1 LPAGRDYKRTAPGSA
16 REVCHDS
23 VVRAPGV
30 DGPPDNKQGL
40 RLSGFPP
47 EVGAPGP
54 DRDPVAAFLTWLR
67 VEKDFSPA
75 TVRAYAS
82 DLDQF
87 SRFCAGGEVAA
98 SVPET
103 PRPQLD
109 PQAITLRTVRGFLAA
124 LGARGLKTSSLGRK
138 LAALRS
144 FFRFLDREG
153 LLAGN
158 PARPIPS
165 PKKPK
170 TLPAVLTVDEASRL
184 LETPGGPPRSPL
196 RDRALLEL
204 LYSSGLRV
212 SELTGLD
219 LEDLDLR
226 DGAVRVSGKGRKER
240 IVPVG
245 RKAIEAIEAYLARER
260 RGGSTGGAL
269 FLNVR
274 DGGRLTARSVHRLL
288 AARARRQGWQKT
300 ISPHALRHSFA
311 THLLG
316 GGADLRAIQEM
327 LGHRSL
333 STTQRYTRLDLEQLT
348 RIYENSH
355 PRARKR

>member
-1 LPAGRDYKRTAPGSA
+1 LTDLAEGTKPVVTERAEDLEPAQAP
-16 REVCHDS
+16 
-23 VVRAPGV
+23 RA
-30 DGPPDNKQGL
+30 
-40 RLSGFPP
+40 
-47 EVGAPGP
+47 
-54 DRDPVAAFLTWLR
+54 DPVAVFLAWLR
-67 VEKDFSPA
+67 VEKNFSPA
-75 TVRAYAS
+75 TVRAYAA

-87 SRFCAGGEVAA
+87 ARFCAPAGLGAAVAA
-98 SVPET
+98 SPERQ
-103 PRPQLD
+103 PPPVID
-109 PQAITLRTVRGFLAA
+109 PDRITLRTVRAFLASLSA
-124 LGARGLKTSSLGRK
+124 AGLKATTLGRK

-144 FFRFLDREG
+144 FFRFLNREG
-153 LLAGN
+153 LMAGN

-165 PKKPK
+165 PAKPK
-170 TLPAVLTVDEASRL
+170 SLPPVLTVDEAARL

-212 SELTGLD
+212 SELTGLN
-219 LEDLDLR
+219 LEDLDLA
-226 DGAVRVSGKGRKER
+226 GGSVRVLGKGRKER

-245 RKAIEAIEAYLARER
+245 RKAVEAVEAYLARER
-260 RGGSTGGAL
+260 RGSRESGAAI

-288 AARARRQGWQKT
+288 GERALRQGWRKK

-333 STTQRYTRLDLEQLT
+333 STTTRYTRLDTEQLT
-348 RIYENSH
+348 RVYEQSH
-355 PRARKR
+355 PRSKKR

>member
-1 LPAGRDYKRTAPGSA
+1 MNESSSEPAAAT
-16 REVCHDS
+16 
-23 VVRAPGV
+23 
-30 DGPPDNKQGL
+30 GPA
-40 RLSGFPP
+40 
-47 EVGAPGP
+47 V
-54 DRDPVAAFLTWLR
+54 DPVAAFLTWLR
-67 VEKDFSPA
+67 VEKNFSPA
-75 TVRAYAS
+75 TIRAYTA

-87 SRFCAGGEVAA
+87 ARFCAGTEPAA
-98 SVPET
+98 KGAART
-103 PRPQLD
+103 PPPAID
-109 PQAITLRTVRGFLAA
+109 PAQVTLRTVRGFLGA
-124 LGARGLKTSSLGRK
+124 LSAQGLKTASLGRK

-144 FFRFLDREG
+144 FFRFLNREG
-153 LLAGN
+153 LLQGN

-165 PKKPK
+165 PAKSR
-170 TLPAVLTVDEASRL
+170 TLPPVLTVDEASRL

-212 SELTGLD
+212 SELTGLN
-219 LEDLDLR
+219 LEDLDLP
-226 DGAVRVSGKGRKER
+226 GGSVRVLGKGRKER

-245 RKAIEAIEAYLARER
+245 RKAVEAIRAYLARER
-260 RGGSTGGAL
+260 RGGGAGGSAV

-274 DGGRLTARSVHRLL
+274 DGGRLTSRSVHRLL
-288 AARARRQGWQKT
+288 GARALRQGWQKR

-333 STTQRYTRLDLEQLT
+333 STTTRYTRLDTEQLT
-348 RIYENSH
+348 RVYESAH
-355 PRARKR
+355 PRSKKR

>member
-1 LPAGRDYKRTAPGSA
+1 LSDSSSDAGVT
-16 REVCHDS
+16 
-23 VVRAPGV
+23 
-30 DGPPDNKQGL
+30 GPPG
-40 RLSGFPP
+40 
-47 EVGAPGP
+47 
-54 DRDPVAAFLTWLR
+54 DPVAAFLGWLR
-67 VEKDFSPA
+67 VERNCSPA
-75 TVRAYAS
+75 TVRAYAA

-87 SRFCAGGEVAA
+87 ARFCASGETTPADPGA
-98 SVPET
+98 
-103 PRPQLD
+103 PRPALD
-109 PQAITLRTVRGFLAA
+109 PSRITLRTVRGFLAA
-124 LGARGLKTSSLGRK
+124 LGAQGLRSSSLGRK

-144 FFRFLDREG
+144 FFRFLNREG

-158 PARPIPS
+158 PARPLPS
-165 PKKPK
+165 PPK
-170 TLPAVLTVDEASRL
+170 SRALPSSLSVDEAARL

-219 LEDLDLR
+219 LDDLDL
-226 DGAVRVSGKGRKER
+226 DGAAVRVRGKGRRER

-245 RKAIEAIEAYLARER
+245 SKAVAAVRDYLARER
-260 RGGSTGGAL
+260 RGGSAAGPL

-274 DGGRLTARSVHRLL
+274 DGGRLTSRSVHRLL
-288 AARARRQGWQKT
+288 GARALRQGWQRS

-311 THLLG
+311 THLLV

-333 STTQRYTRLDLEQLT
+333 STTQRYTRLDFEHLT
-348 RIYENSH
+348 RVYEASH
-355 PRARKR
+355 PRARRAGRS

>member
-1 LPAGRDYKRTAPGSA
+1 MTPASGKSA
-16 REVCHDS
+16 
-23 VVRAPGV
+23 G
-30 DGPPDNKQGL
+30 
-40 RLSGFPP
+40 
-47 EVGAPGP
+47 
-54 DRDPVAAFLTWLR
+54 DPVAAFLSWLR
-67 VEKDFSPA
+67 VEKNYSPA
-75 TVRAYAS
+75 TLRAYAA

-87 SRFCAGGEVAA
+87 ARFCAGADLAA
-98 SVPET
+98 
-103 PRPQLD
+103 PRPPLD
-109 PQAITLRTVRGFLAA
+109 PQAVTLRTVRGFLAELA
-124 LGARGLKTSSLGRK
+124 VRGLKSSSLGRK

-144 FFRFLDREG
+144 FFRFLNREG
-153 LLAGN
+153 LLEGN

-165 PKKPK
+165 PAKPK

-219 LEDLDLR
+219 LEDLDLHG
-226 DGAVRVSGKGRKER
+226 GAVRVRGKGRKER

-245 RKAIEAIEAYLARER
+245 RKAVDAIEDYLARER
-260 RGGSTGGAL
+260 RGGRAGGAL

-274 DGGRLTARSVHRLL
+274 DGGRLTSRSVHRLVG
-288 AARARRQGWQKT
+288 ARALRQGWRKR

-327 LGHRSL
+327 LGHSSL

-348 RIYENSH
+348 RVYESAH
-355 PRARKR
+355 PRSRKRRGA